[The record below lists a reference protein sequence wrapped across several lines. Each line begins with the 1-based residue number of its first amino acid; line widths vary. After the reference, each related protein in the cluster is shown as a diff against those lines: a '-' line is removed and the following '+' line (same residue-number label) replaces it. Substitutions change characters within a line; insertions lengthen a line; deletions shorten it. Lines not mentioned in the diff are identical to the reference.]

1 MITTTADKCH
11 KCFTPYRPQENTI
24 AKIQS
29 CECADPDV
37 PATLKMAKSHDGY
50 EITNLQAF
58 RSRIKTNIAGYLFF
72 FEQFFCTWH
81 NILNHTSPS

>member
-1 MITTTADKCH
+1 MNTTTADKCH

-37 PATLKMAKSHDGY
+37 PATLKMSPGLFDF
-50 EITNLQAF
+50 IFRTNRAIDNKEPKQ
-58 RSRIKTNIAGYLFF
+58 
-72 FEQFFCTWH
+72 
-81 NILNHTSPS
+81 